1 MSWEIMVGI
10 IALVGFIGTV
20 GTWISKLSKTLGVL
34 ENTIGI
40 LNRTIDEFKRS
51 SHTTHEKLFERL
63 TNDEK
68 TLESHEIR
76 IKTLEKEKEKK
87 HEG

>member
-1 MSWEIMVGI
+1 MTWEIVLGI

-20 GTWISKLSKTLGVL
+20 GTWISKLSKTLGIL

-40 LNRTIDEFKRS
+40 LNRTIDEFKKN

-63 TNDEK
+63 NENEK
-68 TLESHEIR
+68 TIENHEGR
-76 IKTLEKEKEKK
+76 IKVLEDERRK
-87 HEG
+87 

>member
-20 GTWISKLSKTLGVL
+20 GTWISKLSKTLGIL

-40 LNRTIDEFKRS
+40 LNRTIDEFKTNS
-51 SHTTHEKLFERL
+51 SQTHEKMFDRI
-63 TNDEK
+63 TKDEM
-68 TLESHEIR
+68 TIENHEVR
-76 IKTLEKEKEKK
+76 IKDLEKERGK
-87 HEG
+87 

>member
-1 MSWEIMVGI
+1 MTWEIALGI

-20 GTWISKLSKTLGVL
+20 GTWISKLSKTLGIL

-63 TNDEK
+63 TKDEK
-68 TLESHEIR
+68 TIENHEVR
-76 IKTLEKEKEKK
+76 IKDLENERRK
-87 HEG
+87 